1 MHVFTVLALV
11 VMTACSLATP
21 SVSFGGSEADVSG
34 KWTGSWVGTG
44 LFNSVRQENLSLDLT
59 QSGDAGY
66 GRLVIDNAVAA
77 ESVPWQVRQQGLAGI
92 RVFAEISGG
101 KIKLIHEQDKRI
113 FTADLNLV
121 GDHQMIGT
129 VRGSKVRL
137 ILTREHSGPAPQPQ
151 QAAQVVPPAPVEPTP
166 AAVTEPEPTVVAM
179 APTPDQQASTETPK
193 AEAPA
198 QPQRP
203 RQDEFVAAP
212 ELKTV
217 RFDFDKALLRP
228 DAVDALTSNAAW
240 LKQNVDTLVL
250 IEGNCDEKGTSE
262 YNLALG
268 DRRAKAAM
276 DYLEAN
282 GIAKDRMTT
291 VSYGKERPACSENTE
306 ECMKQN
312 RRADFKVK
320 SR

>member
-21 SVSFGGSEADVSG
+21 SASFGGSEADVAG

-44 LFNSVRQENLSLDLT
+44 LFNSIRQENLTLDLA
-59 QSGDAGY
+59 QSGEAGY

-137 ILTREHSGPAPQPQ
+137 ILTRQHSGPAPQPQ

-179 APTPDQQASTETPK
+179 APTPDQQESTETSK
-193 AEAPA
+193 ADDPA
-198 QPQRP
+198 QQPRP

-240 LKQNVDTLVL
+240 LKENVDTLVL

>member
-21 SVSFGGSEADVSG
+21 SASFGGSEADVAG

-44 LFNSVRQENLSLDLT
+44 LFNSIRQENLTLDLA
-59 QSGDAGY
+59 QSGEAGY

>member
-21 SVSFGGSEADVSG
+21 SASFGGSEADVAG

-44 LFNSVRQENLSLDLT
+44 LFNSIRQENLTLDLA
-59 QSGDAGY
+59 QSGEAGY

-101 KIKLIHEQDKRI
+101 KIKLMHEQDKRI

-240 LKQNVDTLVL
+240 LKENVDTLVL

>member
-1 MHVFTVLALV
+1 MHVFAVLALV

-21 SVSFGGSEADVSG
+21 SASFGGSEADVAG

-44 LFNSVRQENLSLDLT
+44 LFNSVRQENLTLDLA
-59 QSGDAGY
+59 QSGEAGY

-101 KIKLIHEQDKRI
+101 KIKLMHEQDKRI

-137 ILTREHSGPAPQPQ
+137 ILTRAHSGPAPQPQ

-179 APTPDQQASTETPK
+179 APTPDQQESTETPK
-193 AEAPA
+193 AEVPA

-240 LKQNVDTLVL
+240 LKENVDTLVL

>member
-21 SVSFGGSEADVSG
+21 SASFGGSEADVAG

-44 LFNSVRQENLSLDLT
+44 LFNSIRQENLTLDLA
-59 QSGDAGY
+59 QSGEAGY

-101 KIKLIHEQDKRI
+101 KIKLMHEQDKRI

-137 ILTREHSGPAPQPQ
+137 ILTRAHSGPAPQPQ

-240 LKQNVDTLVL
+240 LKENVDTLVL

>member
-1 MHVFTVLALV
+1 MHVFAVLALV

-21 SVSFGGSEADVSG
+21 SASFGGSEADVAG

-44 LFNSVRQENLSLDLT
+44 LFNSVRQENLTLDLA
-59 QSGDAGY
+59 QSGEAGY

-101 KIKLIHEQDKRI
+101 KIKLMHEQDKRI

-179 APTPDQQASTETPK
+179 APTPDQQESTETPK
-193 AEAPA
+193 AEVPA

-240 LKQNVDTLVL
+240 LKENVDTLVL

>member
-21 SVSFGGSEADVSG
+21 SASFGGSEADVAG

-44 LFNSVRQENLSLDLT
+44 LFNSIRQENLTLDLA
-59 QSGDAGY
+59 QSGEAGY

-121 GDHQMIGT
+121 SDHQMIGT
-129 VRGSKVRL
+129 VRGTKVRL
-137 ILTREHSGPAPQPQ
+137 ILTRAHSGPAPQPQ